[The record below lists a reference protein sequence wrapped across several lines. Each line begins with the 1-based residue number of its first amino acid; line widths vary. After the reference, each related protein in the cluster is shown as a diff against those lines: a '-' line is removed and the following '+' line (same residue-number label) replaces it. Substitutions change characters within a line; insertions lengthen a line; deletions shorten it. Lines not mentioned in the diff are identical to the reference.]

1 MKKKYIVFL
10 VLIVLV
16 IGVISTSVNK
26 SKNDLKNDKELT
38 KDVRD
43 LKTFKTSNYLSKDL
57 REKAQDDSL
66 SASYVYEDTTPPTLK
81 NEADIVAIVSVIS
94 VDGTDI
100 EFEPSVGS
108 TYGKLVINNVFKGE
122 KNEGDVIDY
131 IKIGSVMSL
140 EEWEKGQPTAAREK
154 REAMR
159 KASGIDA
166 STIFYSLHYEYDP
179 IVEDGKTY
187 LAYLKYNENV
197 NKYEVIGRE
206 NGFRELNINR
216 KDEVSS
222 VSYKAQEYKIKNNET
237 EKFESLDEYIN
248 KYLA

>member
-1 MKKKYIVFL
+1 MKKKYIVFIA
-10 VLIVLV
+10 LIVLV
-16 IGVISTSVNK
+16 MGVISISVNK

-38 KDVRD
+38 KDIRE
-43 LKTFKTSNYLSKDL
+43 LKTFKTSHYLSKDL

-66 SASYVYEDTTPPTLK
+66 HASYIYEDTTPPVLK
-81 NEADIVAIVSVIS
+81 NEADLIAIVSVIS

-140 EEWEKGQPTAAREK
+140 EEWEKGQPAAAREK

-159 KASGIDA
+159 EESGIDA
-166 STIFYSLHYEYDP
+166 STIFYSMHYEYDP

-197 NKYEVIGRE
+197 DKFEVIGRE
-206 NGFRELNINR
+206 NGLRELNINQ

-222 VSYKAQEYKIKNNET
+222 VSYKAQEYNIKNNET
-237 EKFESLDEYIN
+237 DKFESLDEYVN